1 MIRLTPYKDSDYIFL
16 DYQLNDEQSRFTSSI
31 HQCKE
36 EGVFTDDQK
45 SIISILYDDIPVGF
59 FILDKAQENQKCT
72 ISRSSILLRSFS
84 INPSFQGKGLGK
96 KSMLL
101 LTDYMDKNFPHIKEI
116 TLSVNIKNKN
126 AYYTYLKSGFIDTEK
141 YIDGIMGPQHILSKN
156 VK

>member
-72 ISRSSILLRSFS
+72 ISNSSILLRSFS

-101 LTDYMDKNFPHIKEI
+101 LTDYMYKNFPHIKEI

-156 VK
+156 FK